1 LNDSSTQQQNA
12 PSQSKPG
19 IEQVQVLDDISRS
32 ALCCHSN
39 KNQAPIPN
47 LPNSAQWGGAPST
60 ISPSYIGEN
69 TVVRAHGEGRQMRM
83 TNVHFA

>member
-1 LNDSSTQQQNA
+1 MLSQQQ
-12 PSQSKPG
+12 KPG
-19 IEQVQVLDDISRS
+19 TDS
-32 ALCCHSN
+32 
-39 KNQAPIPN
+39 K
-47 LPNSAQWGGAPST
+47 SAQQCTVGGAPST